1 MIFIS
6 HLAEQNLHVYIFKE
20 NMELLLLDLL
30 IFPPQTLATFR
41 HKTYIY
47 SCISGSKVHKHREI
61 TKTNTTA
68 SPWTTFPFA
77 RPHTLITFHCFL
89 FLARSDIFYKPRDC
103 FFKHGNKLCLTKG
116 TMQAARQKM
125 ADLKTEF
132 WKSCFRTRHEPDE
145 LWLFQQINQW
155 SAEFKLHRV
164 ELAQRARYLNR
175 RVTKNKRAQ
184 NTSFATMHNLT
195 MESQN

>member
-41 HKTYIY
+41 HKTYIC

-61 TKTNTTA
+61 TKSKHNSITVNNILLCSTT
-68 SPWTTFPFA
+68 
-77 RPHTLITFHCFL
+77 HTHYVPLLSLSCSIRHFL
-89 FLARSDIFYKPRDC
+89 QTAQSCDC

-125 ADLKTEF
+125 ADLKTGVLEILLQ
-132 WKSCFRTRHEPDE
+132 KT
-145 LWLFQQINQW
+145 
-155 SAEFKLHRV
+155 A
-164 ELAQRARYLNR
+164 
-175 RVTKNKRAQ
+175 
-184 NTSFATMHNLT
+184 
-195 MESQN
+195 

>member
-1 MIFIS
+1 MIFFIS

-30 IFPPQTLATFR
+30 IFPPQTLATFQ
-41 HKTYIY
+41 HKTYIC

-125 ADLKTEF
+125 ADLKTGVLEI
-132 WKSCFRTRHEPDE
+132 
-145 LWLFQQINQW
+145 LL
-155 SAEFKLHRV
+155 
-164 ELAQRARYLNR
+164 
-175 RVTKNKRAQ
+175 Q
-184 NTSFATMHNLT
+184 NTAWARWTLVVPTDQSMVCRV
-195 MESQN
+195 

>member
-1 MIFIS
+1 
-6 HLAEQNLHVYIFKE
+6 
-20 NMELLLLDLL
+20 
-30 IFPPQTLATFR
+30 
-41 HKTYIY
+41 
-47 SCISGSKVHKHREI
+47 
-61 TKTNTTA
+61 
-68 SPWTTFPFA
+68 
-77 RPHTLITFHCFL
+77 
-89 FLARSDIFYKPRDC
+89 
-103 FFKHGNKLCLTKG
+103 
-116 TMQAARQKM
+116 MQAARQKM